1 MLIKSSFFRLPS
13 TAQSC
18 LPPDKW
24 AATRVPPVNRS
35 PRPLSHATAAE
46 RKPHERDRTP
56 SAALPVPSH
65 QESIWHLSSEC
76 RVLAPGGRC
85 HLDILGPPHY
95 GSGRSLRAQRPPLP
109 AQPSKP
115 LLRSVK

>member
-24 AATRVPPVNRS
+24 TATRVPPVNRS

-65 QESIWHLSSEC
+65 QKSIWYLPFEC
-76 RVLAPGGRC
+76 RVLAPWGRC
-85 HLDILGPPHY
+85 HLDLLVSAHH
-95 GSGRSLRAQRPPLP
+95 GSRRA
-109 AQPSKP
+109 
-115 LLRSVK
+115 